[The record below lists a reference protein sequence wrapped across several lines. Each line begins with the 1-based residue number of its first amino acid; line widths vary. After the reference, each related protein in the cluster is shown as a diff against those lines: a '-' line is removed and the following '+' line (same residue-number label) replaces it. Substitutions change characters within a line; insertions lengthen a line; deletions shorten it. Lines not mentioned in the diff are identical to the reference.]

1 MWLLIEVCGEQET
14 FDLVGLLLMIRINY
28 HHQLIM
34 NKRRIPCLD
43 DYLDRTNLLLWPRFK
58 VSTPVRQDTCLTVL
72 ITFRG
77 ISRQLNCPAS
87 DLPDKKPPV
96 VVPSFCR

>member
-1 MWLLIEVCGEQET
+1 MLLTALCWEQET

-58 VSTPVRQDTCLTVL
+58 VSALL
-72 ITFRG
+72 
-77 ISRQLNCPAS
+77 CP
-87 DLPDKKPPV
+87 LPQSGHLSYQNLSCPESGQSP
-96 VVPSFCR
+96 

>member
-1 MWLLIEVCGEQET
+1 MWEQET
-14 FDLVGLLLMIRINY
+14 YDLVGLLLMIRINY

-58 VSTPVRQDTCLTVL
+58 VRNVLSACLYT
-72 ITFRG
+72 
-77 ISRQLNCPAS
+77 ISCTHRMMQHATIL
-87 DLPDKKPPV
+87 
-96 VVPSFCR
+96 